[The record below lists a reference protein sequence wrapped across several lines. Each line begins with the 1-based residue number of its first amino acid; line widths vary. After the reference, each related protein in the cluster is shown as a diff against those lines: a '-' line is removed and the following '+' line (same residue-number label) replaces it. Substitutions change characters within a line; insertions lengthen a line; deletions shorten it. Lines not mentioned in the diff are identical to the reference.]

1 MIYSLKYYIVRAM
14 FIDEHPCRYKRMG
27 RFYHPD
33 ARLIAAA
40 PEMLEVITTVMRGP
54 KNWNGCS
61 TRPRSW

>member
-14 FIDEHPCRYKRMG
+14 FIDDHPCRYKRMG

-40 PEMLEVITTVMRGP
+40 SEHP
-54 KNWNGCS
+54 
-61 TRPRSW
+61 